1 MNTQEKQPL
10 KWQVGNPDVAE
21 GKRERFWCAVQT
33 ASRKTSFVT
42 LEYLNCYAMPASD
55 DCDPP
60 SDAEPVPGEEDEYS
74 WSGWMEESSGIC
86 SHIWAFDGKVVAWM
100 RLPVYPDPQNPN
112 QP

>member
-21 GKRERFWCAVQT
+21 GKRERFWCAAQT
-33 ASRKTSFVT
+33 ASGKTSCKV

-60 SDAEPVPGEEDEYS
+60 SDAEPVPGEEDEYYWTGWHQESCDICETS
-74 WSGWMEESSGIC
+74 WEYS
-86 SHIWAFDGKVVAWM
+86 GKVIAWM
-100 RLPVYPDPQNPN
+100 RVPVYSDPQNPN

>member
-1 MNTQEKQPL
+1 MSAQEKQTL
-10 KWQVGNPDVAE
+10 KWQVGTPDVAE
-21 GKRERFWCAVQT
+21 GKRESFWCAVPT
-33 ASRKTSFVT
+33 ASGKTSCKE
-42 LEYLNCYAMPASD
+42 LEYLNCYAAPASD

-60 SDAEPVPGEEDEYS
+60 ANAEPVPGEEDEYY

-86 SHIWAFDGKVVAWM
+86 HPIWAFDGKVIAWM